1 MVGRREEQRA
11 HEAAQAEFAD
21 TMQLSETEG
30 EARDLLKRHLERTL
44 DGSTVTVLNRNNSA
58 DRLEPATA
66 VDRACPLHDTLQGAS
81 PAPAWPSASE
91 GPTRA
96 AWSGSR
102 CYAARSAASWPTPP
116 PASRCSSAA
125 R

>member
-1 MVGRREEQRA
+1 
-11 HEAAQAEFAD
+11 
-21 TMQLSETEG
+21 MQLSETEA
-30 EARDLLKRHLERTL
+30 EAHELLKRHLERTL

-66 VDRACPLHDTLQGAS
+66 VDPACPLHDTLQGAK
-81 PAPAWPSASE
+81 PRACLAVRFGRA
-91 GPTRA
+91 TRA
-96 AWSGSR
+96 AWSASR
-102 CYAARSAASWPTPP
+102 CCAARSAASCPTPP